1 VSQTPAPRGRR
12 PRRTSSGWV
21 IGRLAGAPVVVTP
34 SWFVAAAV
42 LTVLFA
48 PTVRFVAPDLGIGTY
63 VVALAFVLLLFLS
76 VFLHEAAHALV
87 ARARGHEVHELA
99 LTLWGGHTAYG
110 GGGGPLDA
118 FLVAVVGPVTNLA
131 LAAAF
136 WGVFQP
142 VRHDA
147 SIAGLLLYAGAFSNA
162 FVGIFNLLP
171 GLPLDGGQ
179 MLESAVWGAT
189 GNREKGTVAAGWV
202 GRLVALAVIAWVVLW
217 PLGRGEQPSLTT
229 VIWGVLIGGFLW
241 QGASQA
247 VASGR
252 ARAAVA
258 HLRAADLML
267 PVRLVYDT
275 GTVADAR
282 AVSLPHHA
290 LVVVD
295 HAGTA
300 VGAVDPQALGS
311 VPDATAATTP
321 VSAVAQT
328 LGPDAIVD
336 ADTAGGDLVGT
347 VAEAAPHA
355 PVLAVMHAG
364 SVVGLLPVQTVVDAV
379 RRANTKPA

>member
-1 VSQTPAPRGRR
+1 
-12 PRRTSSGWV
+12 V

-34 SWFVAAAV
+34 SWFIAAAV

-48 PTVRFVAPDLGIGTY
+48 PTVRYVSPDLGVGTY

-118 FLVAVVGPVTNLA
+118 FLVAVVGPVTNLV
-131 LAAAF
+131 LAGAF
-136 WGVFQP
+136 WAAFQP
-142 VRHDA
+142 VRDDA

-179 MLESAVWGAT
+179 MLESAVWGGT

-202 GRLVALAVIAWVVLW
+202 GRAVALAVIVWVVGV
-217 PLGRGEQPSLTT
+217 PLARGGEPSLTT

-241 QGASQA
+241 QGASSA
-247 VASGR
+247 VASGK

-295 HAGTA
+295 RAGAA
-300 VGAVDPQALGS
+300 VAAVDPQALAS
-311 VPDATAATTP
+311 VPEAVAATTP
-321 VSAVAQT
+321 VSAVAQA
-328 LGPDAIVD
+328 LGPDAVVD
-336 ADTAGGDLVGT
+336 VGTTGSELVGT
-347 VAEAAPHA
+347 VAEAAPTG
-355 PVLAVMHAG
+355 PVLAVTHAG
-364 SVVGLLPVQTVVDAV
+364 SVVGLLPVQTVVEAV
-379 RRANTKPA
+379 RAANTKPA

>member
-1 VSQTPAPRGRR
+1 MSQTPAPRGRR
-12 PRRTSSGWV
+12 PRRTTSGWV

-48 PTVRFVAPDLGIGTY
+48 PTVRYVSPGLGIGTY

-118 FLVAVVGPVTNLA
+118 FLVAVVGPVTNLV
-131 LAAAF
+131 LAGAF
-136 WGVFQP
+136 WAAFQP

-179 MLESAVWGAT
+179 MLESAVWGGT

-202 GRLVALAVIAWVVLW
+202 GRLVALAVIAWVVVV
-217 PLGRGEQPSLTT
+217 PLARGGQPSLTT

-252 ARAAVA
+252 ARAAIA
-258 HLRAADLML
+258 HLRASDLML

-295 HAGTA
+295 RAGTA
-300 VGAVDPQALGS
+300 VGAVDPQALAS
-311 VPDATAATTP
+311 VPEAAAAGTP
-321 VSAVAQT
+321 VTAVAQT
-328 LGPDAIVD
+328 LGPDAVVD
-336 ADTAGGDLVGT
+336 AETSGGELVGT
-347 VAEAAPHA
+347 VAEAAPGA
-355 PVLAVMHAG
+355 PVLAVVHAG
-364 SVVGLLPVQTVVDAV
+364 SVVGLLPVQTVVEAV
-379 RRANTKPA
+379 RHANSKQS